1 MSKLMRGDWDDE
13 QMRDIF
19 DVRVDL
25 SQELEAHHRSHH
37 LATADADADN
47 DDGDDNEAVEKYSSD
62 VKARTGM
69 CREAAAFERRAPSM
83 WNAKLLA
90 WATSARAETSSGQY
104 TVPISLDWVMLTAPG

>member
-62 VKARTGM
+62 VKARSRTGM
-69 CREAAAFERRAPSM
+69 SRGVEFLDMHGDDGLEESQPLTISEVRNFTRQLEALHNR
-83 WNAKLLA
+83 NIGNIL
-90 WATSARAETSSGQY
+90 
-104 TVPISLDWVMLTAPG
+104 